1 MEAVYTG
8 TITSGY
14 DQTGVFGTAGVDL
27 AGLSYTTTYVFET
40 TGNVHTTDANQ
51 DYIVSGDYNATSST
65 MTSATMTVGG
75 QSYTIAPNFL
85 GVSYV
90 GSDLVGYTLYEEH
103 GEQYFTDGVV
113 SQDAYLD
120 DSLYTAD
127 LNPVDLGASV
137 DSLKNNL
144 GSSGLFSIYFY
155 NSVTGEYVYAY
166 GAMAADSV
174 HISEVAPVP
183 LPAAGGLML
192 AGLGALAAVKRRRK
206 SRRA

>member
-14 DQTGVFGTAGVDL
+14 DQTGVFGTGGVDL

-90 GSDLVGYTLYEEH
+90 GSDTNGP
-103 GEQYFTDGVV
+103 F
-113 SQDAYLD
+113 
-120 DSLYTAD
+120 
-127 LNPVDLGASV
+127 
-137 DSLKNNL
+137 
-144 GSSGLFSIYFY
+144 I
-155 NSVTGEYVYAY
+155 
-166 GAMAADSV
+166 
-174 HISEVAPVP
+174 
-183 LPAAGGLML
+183 
-192 AGLGALAAVKRRRK
+192 
-206 SRRA
+206 